1 MDSIYTHGAWLHK
14 DGSCTFK
21 VWAPATIRMV
31 LSISFP
37 TVRRLEMEKTQDG
50 FFIIQLADI
59 TPETRY
65 CYMPEDNGTYPDP
78 ASFYQPDGVHQASA
92 IVDHHSFT
100 WNDSHWKGIP
110 QQGLIFYEI
119 HTGTFTNE
127 GTFDA
132 IINKLD
138 YLLDLGIN
146 AIELMPVAQF
156 PGRRNWGYDGTYPYA
171 VQNSY
176 GEPDGL
182 KRLVDTCHLKGIAVF
197 LDVVY
202 NHLGPEGN
210 YFKAFGPYFTD
221 KYKTPWGDTI
231 NYDGALSDPVR
242 DFFSD
247 NIIYWLEY
255 YHIDGLRLDAI
266 HTIYDNG
273 AVSLWSL
280 IHDKV
285 ERLQQ
290 RTGRTYTL
298 IAESDL
304 NSPRVVDPIEKNGF
318 GFQAQWLDD
327 FHHAIYVLL
336 HPEGHEFYVDF
347 GKIEQVT
354 KAFEEGFVHTG
365 EYVIARQR
373 KHGASSK
380 GIPGYKFVAFN
391 QNHDQVGNR
400 VDGARISVLMDQ
412 KRLELAAALL
422 FLSPHIPLL
431 FMGEEYGETA
441 PFLYFIDHSESELIA
456 AVRAGRKRDFE
467 AFHKNTDPP
476 DPQLPETF
484 QQSHLNWELVQ
495 VPKHKALLNWYKSLI
510 KLRKSSAAL
519 QNTEQE
525 SVKTTILSQSAFCL
539 MRTSQDKGAKLL
551 AVFNFSDET
560 LNFELDYPGSWQVVM
575 SNDNLLT
582 YGKCIDF
589 ISGIILNGT
598 VLILSEV

>member
-14 DGSCTFK
+14 DGSCIFK
-21 VWAPATIRMV
+21 LWAPAAIRMV
-31 LSISFP
+31 LYISFP
-37 TVRRLEMEKTQDG
+37 AERRLEMERTEDG
-50 FFIIQLADI
+50 FFIIQLANI
-59 TPETRY
+59 TPGTRY
-65 CYMPEDNGTYPDP
+65 CYIPEDNIAYPDP
-78 ASFYQPDGVHQASA
+78 ASFHQPEGVHQASA
-92 IVDHHSFT
+92 VVDHHSFV
-100 WNDSHWKGIP
+100 WNDSSWKGIP
-110 QQGLIFYEI
+110 QQELIFYEI
-119 HTGTFTNE
+119 HTGTFTKE
-127 GTFDA
+127 GTFEA

-138 YLLDLGIN
+138 YILDLGIN

-156 PGRRNWGYDGTYPYA
+156 PGTRNWGYDGTYPYA

-176 GEPDGL
+176 GGPDSL
-182 KRLVDTCHLKGIAVF
+182 KRFVDACHAKGIAVF

-247 NIIYWLEY
+247 NIIYWLEH
-255 YHIDGLRLDAI
+255 YHFDGLRLDAI

-285 ERLQQ
+285 KSLQQ

-304 NSPRVVDPIEKNGF
+304 NSSRVVDPIEKNGF

-336 HPEGHEFYVDF
+336 HPEGHEFYIDF
-347 GKIEQVT
+347 GKMEQVA

-365 EYVIARQR
+365 EYVLARQR

-380 GIPGYKFVAFN
+380 GIPGHKFVAFN

-400 VDGARISVLMDQ
+400 VNGARISVLVNQ
-412 KRLELAAALL
+412 KKLELAAALL
-422 FLSPHIPLL
+422 FLSPYLPLL

-441 PFLYFIDHSESELIA
+441 PFLYFIDHSEPELIE

-467 AFHKNTDPP
+467 AFYKNIDPP

-484 QQSHLNWELVQ
+484 QQSHLNWELVE
-495 VPKHKALLNWYKSLI
+495 VPKHNDLLDWYKSLI
-510 KLRKSSAAL
+510 KLRKSNAAL
-519 QNTEQE
+519 RNTEQE
-525 SVKTTILSQSAFCL
+525 SVETTIISQSSFCL
-539 MRTSQDKGAKLL
+539 LRTSIDKRVKLL
-551 AVFNFSDET
+551 AVFNFSDEA
-560 LNFELDYPGSWQVVM
+560 LNFELGYTGLWQVVI
-575 SNDNLLT
+575 SNDSLLT
-582 YGKCIDF
+582 DGKRIDF
-589 ISGIILNGT
+589 KSGLALNGT
-598 VLILSEV
+598 VLILSEI